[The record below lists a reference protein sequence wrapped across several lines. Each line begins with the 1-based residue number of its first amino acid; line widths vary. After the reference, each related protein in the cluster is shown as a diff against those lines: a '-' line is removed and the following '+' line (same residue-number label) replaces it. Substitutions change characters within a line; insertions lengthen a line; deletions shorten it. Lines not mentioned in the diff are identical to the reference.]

1 MGARVATAAARIRR
15 LKPVLL
21 VVVHLMLLLRV
32 VTVVAAVMVLV
43 VLVLVVA
50 VKIPLVVSRLLKS
63 ILRVTHRTTT
73 TTASSSSSAEIIV
86 EGRIVV
92 LPPVEAVL
100 VHRPFVE
107 PAPPVVK
114 SPVRRRRVLP
124 MEAMLCVLVVE
135 SRRRHS

>member
-15 LKPVLL
+15 LKPVLR

-73 TTASSSSSAEIIV
+73 TTSSSSSAEIIV

-100 VHRPFVE
+100 VHWPFVE

-114 SPVRRRRVLP
+114 SPMRRRRVLP